1 MWTNTFPEPLPAP
14 PVPGDSPTNV
24 FERRKRVSAV
34 SAVDPGKR
42 TNKAIQIGVFVVLSA
57 LLAVPIWLVKYPP
70 LVDYPNHLARAFILH
85 HLNDPHYN
93 FAHFYASDWGL
104 NPYFLADA
112 LIQVFQR
119 FVGIYV
125 AGRILLTL
133 CILGLPLGVA
143 FFLHRAN
150 PGNEYL
156 ALWALA
162 IAYNP
167 NFLMGFMSFELSV
180 ALCFFVV
187 GVWLD
192 YARTGEDKYWIWTL
206 LLATL
211 CFLTHL
217 GGFGVAA
224 VVIAAHT
231 LFTSGMG
238 RRMVRAVLVFVPGGL
253 FFLNAKFHGW
263 AKRDL
268 DYTSWRLNSKLRG
281 MLVPFREYTRTLEVL
296 TVLAIVVTVWYF
308 LSRRQKLKLQAVWIG
323 ICAIILAIHW
333 VVPNM
338 YGDLAFIDYR
348 FCLFAFLFALAIP
361 AFSGSRTLPITLAMV
376 VILAHVVQA
385 GRYFESEQKHLSSIA
400 GDFKVI
406 PRNALVLAY
415 TAKSDG
421 AWERRD
427 DLHFWGYGVIERG
440 WITPSIFHQRDVQP
454 IQLRFPMY
462 SDDDQYGKK
471 LVEGKYSPDL
481 VAKNYEYLW
490 TSNTSYLDP
499 YLNEVA
505 KPILARG
512 ELEIFRS
519 GEWMGD

>member
-1 MWTNTFPEPLPAP
+1 M
-14 PVPGDSPTNV
+14 
-24 FERRKRVSAV
+24 
-34 SAVDPGKR
+34 
-42 TNKAIQIGVFVVLSA
+42 VLSA

-125 AGRILLTL
+125 AGRILLTM

-224 VVIAAHT
+224 VADRGAHAVHIGNGTEDGAGRAGVCAGRVI
-231 LFTSGMG
+231 FPKREVSRMGEEGSG
-238 RRMVRAVLVFVPGGL
+238 L
-253 FFLNAKFHGW
+253 
-263 AKRDL
+263 
-268 DYTSWRLNSKLRG
+268 Y
-281 MLVPFREYTRTLEVL
+281 E
-296 TVLAIVVTVWYF
+296 LA
-308 LSRRQKLKLQAVWIG
+308 LKLQ
-323 ICAIILAIHW
+323 
-333 VVPNM
+333 
-338 YGDLAFIDYR
+338 
-348 FCLFAFLFALAIP
+348 
-361 AFSGSRTLPITLAMV
+361 
-376 VILAHVVQA
+376 
-385 GRYFESEQKHLSSIA
+385 IA
-400 GDFKVI
+400 
-406 PRNALVLAY
+406 
-415 TAKSDG
+415 
-421 AWERRD
+421 
-427 DLHFWGYGVIERG
+427 
-440 WITPSIFHQRDVQP
+440 RDVGSLP
-454 IQLRFPMY
+454 GIH
-462 SDDDQYGKK
+462 
-471 LVEGKYSPDL
+471 
-481 VAKNYEYLW
+481 AN
-490 TSNTSYLDP
+490 
-499 YLNEVA
+499 A
-505 KPILARG
+505 
-512 ELEIFRS
+512 
-519 GEWMGD
+519 